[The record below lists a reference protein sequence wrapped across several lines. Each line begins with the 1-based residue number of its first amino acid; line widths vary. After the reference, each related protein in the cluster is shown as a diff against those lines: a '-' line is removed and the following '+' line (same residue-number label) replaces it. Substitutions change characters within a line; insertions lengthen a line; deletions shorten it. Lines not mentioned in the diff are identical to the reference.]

1 MSMDYENLANIL
13 IKNQSVSVLYDLFKR
28 KEMKKRNKNNAIMA
42 SFTESL
48 RMNELA
54 ISVKIWHD
62 YEYILTKESMIN
74 KVLHAIV

>member
-1 MSMDYENLANIL
+1 
-13 IKNQSVSVLYDLFKR
+13 
-28 KEMKKRNKNNAIMA
+28 MKKKNKNNAIMA

-62 YEYILTKESMIN
+62 YE
-74 KVLHAIV
+74 